1 MCEKLELKIITVV
14 MVLLLFG
21 VIAAGVM
28 TLMFE
33 KATLYRI
40 TKAGSEITANVIAR
54 DIERAMLSGRA
65 DLARE
70 IVNDLSTERDV
81 EEIKVLNNEGR
92 EAFNEDAPATEADA
106 LKKISET
113 RAPFSIQDV
122 KKLTYYRPLI
132 NKEKCKNCHDD
143 GRDLRGAV
151 KIAISIEEEYKRTIN
166 LIWIIILVTV
176 LGSILFSFLLW
187 AMLRKMVINPVKVLV
202 DASSK
207 LADGDLSFNVDIK
220 SKDEMGRLSNSIKR
234 SLVSI
239 SAVLRRIKE
248 VSARVSSAAKTV
260 ENDSKK
266 IVDGTVLE
274 AEAIGNISTSV
285 EEMNAAISEIADGTE
300 GLAAST
306 EETAASME
314 EMVTSITQI
323 TGSSQELSV
332 SVESTAAS
340 IEELSATINQVAHN
354 SGELTLATGE
364 TQSAISQISSS
375 VKEVEQSA
383 KESAM
388 LSEKV
393 MKEASTYGMS
403 SIEKTIQGMN
413 EIKASVEKTADYI
426 TKLGG
431 RSEEIGTILNVIDE
445 ITDQTTLLA
454 LNAAILA
461 AQAGEHGK
469 GFSVVADEI
478 KNLAERTSVS
488 TQEIATLIQSV
499 QREMGDAVN
508 AMEEGLKSVEI
519 GFKVTDE
526 AADALRKIVESS
538 KKSSEMSMAIERSTS
553 EQAMASKL
561 VSNAMEKVL
570 TMVEQIEKA
579 TQEQNK
585 GVQLIMKETEKM
597 NDASKQVKTA
607 TNEQSLNSKQISK
620 AVELVSDKSHQIS
633 SAIKEQ
639 KIGADQIWNSID
651 KIKDIPK
658 ENKEISFKLNQL
670 LKELQKD
677 SELTVLEMGKFKL
690 AGELSKDTLTMGI
703 VPLESPS
710 EMFGKFTPLAGY
722 LSNKLGRKV
731 ELKVAIDFESA
742 ISDIGLNNTQFSV
755 MGPATYSEAHNR
767 YGVKV
772 LVKAVRDGKPYQN
785 SVIITRS
792 DSSVNSLEDLAGK
805 TFAFADIHSTTSHI
819 IPRAMLL
826 DEGIDIKDLKHYN
839 YLGHHDDVARAVIK
853 GDFDAGGVMETAA
866 EKFKNQGLKILKIS
880 EKVPGFNI
888 CISRNLSTEV
898 IAELKKAF
906 LSLSDNTPEG
916 SSVLKSINENC
927 SGFVEATDEEYNK
940 VRLMMT
946 KIGLI

>member
-499 QREMGDAVN
+499 QREMGDAVPVD
-508 AMEEGLKSVEI
+508 KSVDHT
-519 GFKVTDE
+519 GTSRGAGCRNHTPCGRLF
-526 AADALRKIVESS
+526 RSS
-538 KKSSEMSMAIERSTS
+538 C
-553 EQAMASKL
+553 
-561 VSNAMEKVL
+561 
-570 TMVEQIEKA
+570 
-579 TQEQNK
+579 
-585 GVQLIMKETEKM
+585 
-597 NDASKQVKTA
+597 
-607 TNEQSLNSKQISK
+607 
-620 AVELVSDKSHQIS
+620 
-633 SAIKEQ
+633 
-639 KIGADQIWNSID
+639 
-651 KIKDIPK
+651 
-658 ENKEISFKLNQL
+658 
-670 LKELQKD
+670 
-677 SELTVLEMGKFKL
+677 GK
-690 AGELSKDTLTMGI
+690 
-703 VPLESPS
+703 
-710 EMFGKFTPLAGY
+710 
-722 LSNKLGRKV
+722 R
-731 ELKVAIDFESA
+731 
-742 ISDIGLNNTQFSV
+742 
-755 MGPATYSEAHNR
+755 
-767 YGVKV
+767 
-772 LVKAVRDGKPYQN
+772 
-785 SVIITRS
+785 
-792 DSSVNSLEDLAGK
+792 
-805 TFAFADIHSTTSHI
+805 
-819 IPRAMLL
+819 
-826 DEGIDIKDLKHYN
+826 
-839 YLGHHDDVARAVIK
+839 
-853 GDFDAGGVMETAA
+853 
-866 EKFKNQGLKILKIS
+866 
-880 EKVPGFNI
+880 
-888 CISRNLSTEV
+888 
-898 IAELKKAF
+898 
-906 LSLSDNTPEG
+906 
-916 SSVLKSINENC
+916 
-927 SGFVEATDEEYNK
+927 
-940 VRLMMT
+940 
-946 KIGLI
+946 